1 MSYLKTAIL
10 LAGLT
15 GLFMGVGYLI
25 GGASGAMIALLI
37 AAATNLFAYWNS
49 DRMVLSMYG
58 AHEVDR
64 NSAPDLVHLVA
75 ELAGRAGLPM
85 PRVFVMDEAQPN
97 AFATGRNPQNAAVA
111 VTTGLMQQLSREELA
126 GVIAHELAHIRN
138 HDTLLMT
145 ITATIAGAVSMLAQ
159 FGMFFGGNR
168 DNNGPGI
175 IGSIAMMILA
185 PLGAMLVQMAI
196 SRTREYAADDLGARI
211 CGQPMWLAS
220 ALAKIANAAHVVPN
234 PEAERNPATAHMFI
248 INPSVGPRHGQ
259 PVHDAPRD
267 RKPHRRAAAARGAD
281 GRAGRRAVGH
291 EPRQLSAP
299 QPVGPDLGFARTVGI
314 SQETRPAAIAG
325 GGPRG
330 PSDSWARMT
339 LRSKRRDQIVCS
351 SRSWMMF
358 ARPTSR
364 LSTRPMR
371 FTSLPT

>member
-25 GGASGAMIALLI
+25 GGASGAMIALVI
-37 AAATNLFAYWNS
+37 AAAMNLFAYWNS

-85 PRVFVMDEAQPN
+85 PRVFVIDEAQPN

-111 VTTGLMQQLSREELA
+111 VSAGLMQQLSREELA
-126 GVIAHELAHIRN
+126 GVIAHELAHIKN

-145 ITATIAGAVSMLAQ
+145 ITATIAGAISMLAQ

-168 DNNGPGI
+168 DNGPGI

-185 PLGAMLVQMAI
+185 PFGAMLVQMAI

-220 ALAKIANAAHVVPN
+220 ALAKIENAAHQIPN
-234 PEAERNPATAHMFI
+234 MEAERNPATAHMFI
-248 INPSVGPRHGQ
+248 INPLSGQGMDNLFTTHPSTENRIAALQQLAAQMGAQGGLPSVN
-259 PVHDAPRD
+259 
-267 RKPHRRAAAARGAD
+267 ARGTYPRRSPW
-281 GRAGRRAVGH
+281 GRTTA
-291 EPRQLSAP
+291 S
-299 QPVGPDLGFARTVGI
+299 
-314 SQETRPAAIAG
+314 
-325 GGPRG
+325 RG
-330 PSDSWARMT
+330 PW
-339 LRSKRRDQIVCS
+339 
-351 SRSWMMF
+351 W
-358 ARPTSR
+358 
-364 LSTRPMR
+364 
-371 FTSLPT
+371 